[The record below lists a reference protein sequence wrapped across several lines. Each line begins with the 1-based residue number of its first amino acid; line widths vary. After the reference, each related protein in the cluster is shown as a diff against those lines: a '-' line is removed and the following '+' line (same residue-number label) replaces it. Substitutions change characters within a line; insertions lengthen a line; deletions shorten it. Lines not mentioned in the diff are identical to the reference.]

1 MVGEPGE
8 TPAEAK
14 AAAPVAEITG
24 NLSDDD
30 AELADSVKT
39 ALSGATITGSSLE
52 AAAVTL
58 ANANEVSADDGKA
71 ALEAEEVDLEGKEVS
86 IVLQYYMDIKIT
98 DASSTDGTVTL
109 DITPM
114 AQTVATTASENDEI
128 ITTDAAGEDDTPN
141 AVKIGTAQK
150 LTVNGPVTIT
160 IPLPKGFT
168 AEETL
173 NVKHVKD
180 NGKTYIYTGDVAT
193 AEDETQTQTLTFTNP
208 HGFSSF
214 EIGTKAAVVATIGD
228 TGYTSLQAAVD
239 EVEDGGTIAITA
251 DNEENITVSKNIT
264 FTVDGG
270 ITALRAGSSYTM
282 TTAAGD
288 AEKATV
294 YTFTYVPSEG
304 ATAKYAVSV
313 TGSTGGTVTPSEQRA
328 AEGTEVVL
336 TVTPDTGKTLSAL
349 SVTDK
354 NGAAVAA
361 TKNADGTYSFTMP
374 ASKVT
379 IKATFADGDAEEE
392 PEENCPSK
400 AFTDVDTSKWYHE
413 PVDYVLNH
421 GIMEGN
427 SDGTFTPDA
436 YLTRAQL
443 AQILYNVAGKPEVT
457 GENPFTDVAAD
468 KWYVTAITW
477 AAEAGVVEGNGDG
490 TFSPEDYIKRQD
502 LAVMLWRDAG
512 EPEATLTSMSFTD
525 AAEASDY
532 AQEALLWAAETGIV
546 QGDNGKL
553 NPKSYATRAEA
564 ATMLMRYQEL
574 G

>member
-24 NLSDDD
+24 NLSGEDK
-30 AELADSVKT
+30 ELAESVET
-39 ALSGATITGSSLE
+39 ALSGAAITGSSLN

-58 ANANEVSADDGKA
+58 ANANEVSAEDGLT
-71 ALEAEEVDLEGKEVS
+71 ALTGAGVEVDPENDEVS
-86 IVLQYYMDIKIT
+86 IVVQYYMDVKIT
-98 DASSTDGTVTL
+98 DASSENNTITL

-114 AQTVATTASENDEI
+114 AQTVATIASGDDEI
-128 ITTDAAGEDDTPN
+128 ITKDAAEEGQDAN

-160 IPLPKGFT
+160 IPLPEGFAT
-168 AEETL
+168 GETL

-180 NGKTYIYTGDVAT
+180 NGKTYIYKGTV
-193 AEDETQTQTLTFTNP
+193 EDGALTFTNP

-239 EVEDGGTIAITA
+239 EVEDGGTITIKV

-264 FTVDGG
+264 FTVSGG
-270 ITALRAGSSYTM
+270 TTALRAGSSYTM
-282 TTAAGD
+282 TEESGT
-288 AEKATV
+288 
-294 YTFTYVPSEG
+294 YTFTYVPTEG

-313 TGSTGGTVTPSEQRA
+313 TGSTGGTVTASEQRA